1 MDPATAWV
9 LGLFSMLFLLVYA
22 WHRTGDLRLA
32 FMASLLWG
40 KVLSGAYWLLG
51 LDYKIWDVYYA
62 TRQGWRHIG
71 EVTAARA
78 LFIVFLVSNI
88 VIYYWPRLSL
98 ELLQQRQELPGLPAS
113 RRRG

>member
-51 LDYKIWDVYYA
+51 LDYKIWDVYYVSS
-62 TRQGWRHIG
+62 QGWVRLG
-71 EVTAARA
+71 EVTAAGA
-78 LFIVFLVSNI
+78 MFIIFLVSNI
-88 VIYYWPRLSL
+88 VMYYWPTLSPQIL
-98 ELLQQRQELPGLPAS
+98 SQRQELPGLPS